1 MRTLSRHDADP
12 DVPTHWPR
20 RDLDDTTPGEP
31 GHPAALALIIECADD
46 LARIVIPASVW
57 PPRNASF
64 SRLTDRL
71 L

>member
-1 MRTLSRHDADP
+1 MTPTLMFRLTGLVA
-12 DVPTHWPR
+12 
-20 RDLDDTTPGEP
+20 DLDDTTPGEP
-31 GHPAALALIIECADD
+31 GHPALALIIEYDDD